1 METGSYSIW
10 AVVSAVVAVA
20 VTASLWRVMNWL
32 WIRPKR
38 LERYLRSQGFDGR
51 PYRFLKGDMKEALEM
66 VKEAKSRQLDI
77 SDDAA
82 LRVFPFP
89 HHTVKTY
96 GKKSFTWV
104 GPVPRVNIMNPEHIK
119 EVLTKIDDYPK
130 SRPNPLMRLLATGIA
145 IYNGEKWARH
155 RRILNPAFHQE
166 KLKLMV
172 PVFYG
177 SCKEIV
183 DEWERAVKSKETNS
197 CELDVWPC
205 LQSMTCDVIS
215 RTAFGSSYKEGTRIF
230 ELLREL
236 TFFVVQIGRQVY
248 IPGWRFVPTKLNTR
262 MKQVHKEIQEAIQE
276 IINKRE
282 KAMRM
287 GEVVSNNDLLGLL
300 MESNNNSGKNGRMTL
315 EDVIEECKLF
325 YFAGQETTSAVLVWT
340 MILLSKYPVWQERAR
355 HEVLHVFGTDD
366 VSATTLDSS
375 GLSRLKTMTMI
386 LHEVMR
392 LYPPLMQ
399 LTRAIERETKMGDF
413 VLPTGIQVALPAILV
428 HKDPEIWGSDAGEF
442 NPERFVDGISKATK
456 NPNQQGAYFPF
467 GWGPRICIGQNFA
480 LMEAK
485 MALVIILKRF
495 SFELAPSYV
504 HAPSTEAPIPQP
516 QFGAR
521 LILHKL

>member
-166 KLKLMV
+166 KLK
-172 PVFYG
+172 
-177 SCKEIV
+177 
-183 DEWERAVKSKETNS
+183 
-197 CELDVWPC
+197 
-205 LQSMTCDVIS
+205 
-215 RTAFGSSYKEGTRIF
+215 
-230 ELLREL
+230 
-236 TFFVVQIGRQVY
+236 IGRQVY